1 MIWIE
6 DGRKHLFQW
15 DLNRRLVVD
24 NAEATEVHYHTSNK
38 EEDLRVLI
46 ENENDIRVAKIPN
59 ELLQKSGVF
68 RIYLYDSEHVLET
81 AQFEVKAKCKPEEY
95 IYTETDV
102 IRIEDVIAR
111 FIEDYFENNQFIIDA
126 NYEDE

>member
-38 EEDLRVLI
+38 EKDLRVLI
-46 ENENDIRVAKIPN
+46 EEDNGTLVAKIPN
-59 ELLQKSGVF
+59 ILLQKSGVF
-68 RIYLYDSEHVLET
+68 RIYIYGNEHVLET
-81 AQFEVKAKCKPEEY
+81 A
-95 IYTETDV
+95 
-102 IRIEDVIAR
+102 
-111 FIEDYFENNQFIIDA
+111 
-126 NYEDE
+126 